1 MSDLY
6 DTLRKVVQQE
16 LATLR
21 VAELANV
28 KDVHPS
34 DPDNYSCTVVL
45 RDGQVVLKQVP
56 LLTPRK
62 GWASVP
68 DVGDLVLVQF
78 VGGDLN
84 RPVIVGSLYNDDDRP
99 PENKA
104 QQIVL
109 NIPAKEA
116 ADSALHLELNE
127 ASPMSVKLN
136 VGSAVTLIRQDDD
149 PVVSLD
155 VGGNAAL
162 KIDKAGAVTL
172 ESSGDLKIKAGASL
186 NIEASGELKLKGAVI
201 NLN

>member
-1 MSDLY
+1 LPLS
-6 DTLRKVVQQE
+6 
-16 LATLR
+16 
-21 VAELANV
+21 
-28 KDVHPS
+28 
-34 DPDNYSCTVVL
+34 
-45 RDGQVVLKQVP
+45 P

-136 VGSAVTLIRQDDD
+136 VGSAVTLILQDDD